1 MTKLDRV
8 LLTLLSRTVDMYK
21 KGILELEQGILLNF
35 ESSDSNAKESKE
47 FSQARKLQHKVD
59 LNKQKN
65 PLKGVFAKNE
75 RGYRRNAKI
84 KRFRSLLILLL
95 SVASIRRKL
104 LKTIHTEE

>member
-59 LNKQKN
+59 LKKKKSV
-65 PLKGVFAKNE
+65 KG
-75 RGYRRNAKI
+75 
-84 KRFRSLLILLL
+84 
-95 SVASIRRKL
+95 SVREK
-104 LKTIHTEE
+104 